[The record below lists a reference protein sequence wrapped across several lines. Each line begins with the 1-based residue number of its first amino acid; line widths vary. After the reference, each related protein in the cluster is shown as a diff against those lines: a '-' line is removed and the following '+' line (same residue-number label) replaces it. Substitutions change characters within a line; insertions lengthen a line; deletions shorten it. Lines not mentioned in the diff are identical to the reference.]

1 MFKYLNM
8 KIKYIHVFKDGKMD
22 ELELKKNN
30 INEINKIISKN
41 CKSQGANDIK
51 LLYKWYYENNYIS
64 CYGWY
69 EGELGFKNKHD
80 LPPGGISSFLDED
93 SSEKK
98 LYGDILLIK
107 SDKFNKIID
116 FNISEY
122 SVFYNHIFDTYDNYN
137 SDNNYDSDN
146 NSDDNINISDDNF
159 NKSNSNNDNITDD
172 EYEILDISDDD
183 DDDDDIDNI
192 NNIDNKLINKLNYDN
207 TNYK

>member
-1 MFKYLNM
+1 MLKYLKM

-41 CKSQGANDIK
+41 CKSQGDNDIK
-51 LLYKWYYENNYIS
+51 LLYKWSHDNNFIS

-69 EGELGFKNKHD
+69 EGESSFKNKHD

-93 SSEKK
+93 SSEKN

-107 SDKFNKIID
+107 SDKSNKIID

-122 SVFYNHIFDTYDNYN
+122 SVFYNHIFDTYDNY
-137 SDNNYDSDN
+137 DSDN
-146 NSDDNINISDDNF
+146 DYNSEDN
-159 NKSNSNNDNITDD
+159 NSNLDDLNESNNDESNNDELNNDNDNDNITDD

-183 DDDDDIDNI
+183 
-192 NNIDNKLINKLNYDN
+192 NKLINTLNYDN
-207 TNYK
+207 TIY